1 MKKGIIVLI
10 FAVLF
15 IWGIAALLGKG
26 NDDLKN
32 VGDVRIAYGE
42 VTLDLEGTKIEKRYE
57 DDIETFEE
65 PVLSEIADDLTV
77 IRKPE
82 KAAEGEEQIE
92 VAVCYEGDFID
103 GEDEIIYSIYNGD
116 YELLS
121 TTKTLDMSLFEEEV
135 YYVGVDVKW
144 GLVKNYVKLRYFF
157 KIIV

>member
-15 IWGIAALLGKG
+15 IWGIAALIGKG

-32 VGDVRIAYGE
+32 VGDVRIAYGG

-57 DDIETFEE
+57 DDIKTFEE
-65 PVLSEIADDLTV
+65 PVLSEIADDLTA
-77 IRKPE
+77 IKKPE